1 MNNRNAEL
9 YTITIPST
17 TTDFFTGG
25 NQALLPKLSHCFW
38 QRGSISMVVLFD
50 VFIFWFFFVLFFDVA
65 FDALFNRKLLRSTF
79 LSKKKSSNNKCCA
92 SIE

>member
-50 VFIFWFFFVLFFDVA
+50 VFIFWFFFLFVLFFDVA

-79 LSKKKSSNNKCCA
+79 LSKKKAPTISA
-92 SIE
+92 VLA

>member
-50 VFIFWFFFVLFFDVA
+50 VFIFCFFDVA

-79 LSKKKSSNNKCCA
+79 LSKKKKLQQ
-92 SIE
+92 

>member
-1 MNNRNAEL
+1 
-9 YTITIPST
+9 
-17 TTDFFTGG
+17 
-25 NQALLPKLSHCFW
+25 
-38 QRGSISMVVLFD
+38 MVVLFD
-50 VFIFWFFFVLFFDVA
+50 VFIFCFFLVLFFDVA